1 MSRTRDKPPA
11 SIDENALLRLF
22 ETYQNI
28 HRNPPTA
35 DELYERRGLFAPTL
49 SRIDT
54 LRMWLYRH
62 TSQNV
67 LHRVNSERPFRY
79 IITRIGL
86 RRIKYLEQRAAR
98 IASFKK
104 EIDQQFQFSRF
115 VEQLW
120 LAKQVQLR
128 KQEENEAFIEILKV
142 ILGNTGR

>member
-22 ETYQNI
+22 KIYQNI
-28 HRNPPTA
+28 HRDPPTA

-62 TSQNV
+62 TRQYI
-67 LHRVNSERPFRY
+67 LRRVNAKRPYRY
-79 IITRIGL
+79 VITRIGL
-86 RRIKYLEQRAAR
+86 RRINYLDRRSALM
-98 IASFKK
+98 ASLKK
-104 EIDQQFQFSRF
+104 EKEQQIQFSRLI
-115 VEQLW
+115 EQLR

-128 KQEENEAFIEILKV
+128 KQEENKAFIETLKM